1 MPWHLWQTCSRVQ
14 YYDVVL
20 AVPAGCLGANQLCH
34 LSGFA
39 SVCSHNTSGSKQQQL
54 FCSASAHHPYSFDL
68 CWWCQLSRP
77 CTNLSNPC
85 QSVAAAGA
93 AHTCLDPGFQPCV
106 GVVIMAELH
115 TALLLYSAATASSLM
130 YGRMRTQSNMQWD
143 WLILSLVILV
153 QGCYAAILHPSQ
165 LPSGKGVS
173 AAVNS
178 VLCQFSGL
186 ETEADDMLVRTSI
199 TIASTYANNLKTLM

>member
-1 MPWHLWQTCSRVQ
+1 MPWHLWQTCSRAI
-14 YYDVVL
+14 YYGIVL

-39 SVCSHNTSGSKQQQL
+39 SLCSNSTSGPKQQQF
-54 FCSASAHHPYSFDL
+54 FCSTSAHHPYSFDL

-77 CTNLSNPC
+77 CANLSNPC

-93 AHTCLDPGFQPCV
+93 AHTPGSRLKPCV
-106 GVVIMAELH
+106 GVVMVAKLCTACLLH
-115 TALLLYSAATASSLM
+115 SAATASSLM
-130 YGRMRTQSNMQWD
+130 DETMWTQSKTQWD
-143 WLILSLVILV
+143 WLTLTLVILV

-165 LPSGKGVS
+165 LPTGKGVS
-173 AAVNS
+173 SAVKA

-186 ETEADDMLVRTSI
+186 ETEADDMLVR
-199 TIASTYANNLKTLM
+199 AS